1 MLSNPFTLPSDAPL
15 FEPLIV
21 QTIRYLK
28 ALAKLRRVPNYSRMV
43 KQELVMALGRQ
54 IDLPTAMGLV

>member
-1 MLSNPFTLPSDAPL
+1 MLNPFSLPSDAVL

-28 ALAKLRRVPNYSRMV
+28 ALARIRKVKRYNVMT
-43 KQELVMALGRQ
+43 KQELVFALEYR
-54 IDLPTAMGLV
+54 DLPTAMGLV

>member
-1 MLSNPFTLPSDAPL
+1 MISNPFILPSDAPL

-28 ALAKLRRVPNYSRMV
+28 ALAKHRKIPRYGNMT
-43 KQELVMALGRQ
+43 KQSLVIALS
-54 IDLPTAMGLV
+54 

>member
-1 MLSNPFTLPSDAPL
+1 MLNPFSLPSDAPL

-28 ALAKLRRVPNYSRMV
+28 ALASLRRIHNYSRMT
-43 KQELVMALGRQ
+43 KQELVFALT
-54 IDLPTAMGLV
+54 PSTVSAA

>member
-1 MLSNPFTLPSDAPL
+1 MNPFILPSDAPL

-28 ALAKLRRVPNYSRMV
+28 SLASIRAIRGYSRMT
-43 KQELVMALGRQ
+43 KQELVFALKG
-54 IDLPTAMGLV
+54 V

>member
-1 MLSNPFTLPSDAPL
+1 MNPFILSSDAPL

-28 ALAKLRRVPNYSRMV
+28 SLASYPVYPWLFPH
-43 KQELVMALGRQ
+43 
-54 IDLPTAMGLV
+54 D

>member
-1 MLSNPFTLPSDAPL
+1 MLNPFTLPPDAPL

-28 ALAKLRRVPNYSRMV
+28 ALARIRKVKRYNVMT
-43 KQELVMALGRQ
+43 KQELVFALS
-54 IDLPTAMGLV
+54 

>member
-1 MLSNPFTLPSDAPL
+1 MLNPFSLPSDAPL

-28 ALAKLRRVPNYSRMV
+28 ALASLRRIHNYSRMN
-43 KQELVMALGRQ
+43 KQELVFALTP
-54 IDLPTAMGLV
+54 PTVSAA

>member
-1 MLSNPFTLPSDAPL
+1 MLNPFTLPLDAPL

-28 ALAKLRRVPNYSRMV
+28 ALAKLRKVSNYSRMV
-43 KQELVMALGRQ
+43 KQELVFALQG
-54 IDLPTAMGLV
+54 A